1 MALADYLKQT
11 RSFELKGGSF
21 QVEGLSFDTFAKLIR
36 EHLSDIE
43 SIINLVESATNG
55 MADLNEANLEKILIA
70 AAEEA
75 PALVANII
83 ALASGETD
91 PRAVDAARSLPFPVQ
106 INVLLAVV
114 ELTFS
119 EVGGIKKA
127 WETITSLLMKA
138 NPAKL
143 AK

>member
-1 MALADYLKQT
+1 MALAEYKKQT
-11 RSFELKGGSF
+11 RAFELKGGSF

-43 SIINLVESATNG
+43 SIINLIESATTG
-55 MADLNEANLEKILIA
+55 TADLSELNLERIVIA

-75 PALVANII
+75 PTLVANII

-91 PRAVDAARSLPFPVQ
+91 PRTVDNARNLPFPVQ
-106 INVLLAVV
+106 VDVLLAVV

-119 EVGGIKKA
+119 DVGGIKKA
-127 WETITSLLMKA
+127 WETITSLMMKA

-143 AK
+143 TK